1 MTVQCQSVFDRP
13 LKGDPCMSDFT
24 RDHLENWLKDLSV
37 RHYLCPNCDGIH
49 LTDLEEQLGVL
60 ESRVFLDDLMIII
73 STELPIRPSAVL
85 PLHGSLN
92 LVNFEHPLVKVTLN
106 LHDDEIPRLVIS
118 GILIATELSP
128 GYFNAFLSAVTEST
142 MNVLE
147 HATAL
152 DVLFLDEPELDVD
165 AKGDALH

>member
-1 MTVQCQSVFDRP
+1 
-13 LKGDPCMSDFT
+13 MSDFT
-24 RDHLENWLKDLSV
+24 RDHLETWLNDLTV
-37 RHYLCPNCDGIH
+37 RHYLCPNCEGIH
-49 LTDLEEQLGVL
+49 LTDLEEQVGVL
-60 ESRVFLDDLMIII
+60 ESRIFLDEGLIII

-118 GILIATELSP
+118 GTLISTELSP
-128 GYFNAFLSAVTEST
+128 SYFNAYLSAITAGSLQ
-142 MNVLE
+142 VLE

-152 DVLFLDEPELDVD
+152 DVLFLDEPELDMEGN
-165 AKGDALH
+165 GDSLH